1 MHSAVS
7 TQIEKFVKNQECT
20 VTSPSVQLYV
30 TLLQGTFPP
39 SFSTICATVLEKKL
53 KIATSGKN
61 SSKIFEKIAGTP
73 GEQIK
78 V

>member
-1 MHSAVS
+1 MHLAVS
-7 TQIEKFVKNQECT
+7 TQIEKFVKNQESK
-20 VTSPSVQLYV
+20 VTSPSEQLYV

-39 SFSTICATVLEKKL
+39 SFSTICATVLEKL
-53 KIATSGKN
+53 KIATTGKN